1 MNKLNLLLDRAS
13 SSRFYLWVLNRL
25 LWRMVP
31 FNAPHGLRLSHVT
44 PDSLTVE
51 LPYRRSNLNHIKGI
65 HACALASL
73 CEYVCGLQL
82 MNALGAS
89 SYRLIMKTMH
99 MKYFYQAKSPI
110 AVTFGTSRE
119 WLEQH
124 VTIPL
129 AQNDSTEVDLSVK
142 IYDLDQKEICQGLVT
157 WQIKHWSKVRTKV

>member
-13 SSRFYLWVLNRL
+13 GSRFYLWVLNRL

-31 FNAPHGLRLSHVT
+31 FNASHGLRLSHVT
-44 PDSLTVE
+44 RDSLTVE

-65 HACALASL
+65 HACALATL
-73 CEYVCGLQL
+73 CEYVSGLQL
-82 MNALGAS
+82 MHMLGAS

-99 MKYFYQAKSPI
+99 INYLYQAKSPV
-110 AVTFGTSRE
+110 AVTFSTSQE
-119 WLEQH
+119 WLERH